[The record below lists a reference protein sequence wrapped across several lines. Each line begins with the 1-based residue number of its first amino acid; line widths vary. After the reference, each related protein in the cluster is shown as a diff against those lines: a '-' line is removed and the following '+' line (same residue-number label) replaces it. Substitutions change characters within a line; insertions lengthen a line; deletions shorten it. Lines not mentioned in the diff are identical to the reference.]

1 MVRKEIKMSHKLFK
15 FLTLLV
21 FLLGT
26 AGCIAAP
33 APAPTVTPVPEPTI
47 APRSIVLGAVS
58 DDPAKKIKAFQP
70 LADYLG
76 AHLGQL
82 GITSGEVKIAP
93 DQDTMIKWL
102 KDGTVDLFFDSPYT
116 AMIMND
122 QAGAQIILR
131 SWKSGLAE
139 YNSLILVRKDSG
151 IKSLADLNGH
161 VVAFDDPTST
171 TAYMLPLAYMIE
183 GGLKVV
189 EVTSADSSVPAD
201 EAGYLFAT
209 GQDNVTAWL
218 VTGKVSAGTFGS
230 HDLKDVPADVMDQF
244 AVLVETEAVP
254 RFLVL
259 VRPGMDQAE
268 VDAIKALLV
277 GLDQT
282 PEGPDILKTFE
293 KTAKFDELPNAEA
306 MLARMRQLY
315 EVVKSH

>member
-1 MVRKEIKMSHKLFK
+1 MSHKF
-15 FLTLLV
+15 FTFMTLTV
-21 FLLGT
+21 FLLGVASCT
-26 AGCIAAP
+26 AAP
-33 APAPTVTPVPEPTI
+33 APAATSTATSLPEPTA
-47 APRSIVLGAVS
+47 APKAIVLGAVS
-58 DDPAKKIKAFQP
+58 DNPAKKIKAYQP
-70 LADYLG
+70 LADYLA
-76 AHLGQL
+76 AHLGQF
-82 GITSGEVKIAP
+82 GVAAGEVKVAP

-131 SWKSGLAE
+131 SWKGGVDE
-139 YNSLILVRKDSG
+139 YNSVILVRKDSG

-161 VVAFDDPTST
+161 VVALDDPTST

-183 GGLKVV
+183 GGLKMV

-201 EAGYLFAT
+201 ETGYLFAI

-218 VTGKVSAGTFGS
+218 ATDKVQAGAFS
-230 HDLKDVPADVMDQF
+230 NEDLKDVPPDVMDTL
-244 AVLVETEAVP
+244 AVLVETEKLP
-254 RFLVL
+254 RYLAL
-259 VRPGMDQAE
+259 ARPGMDQAE
-268 VDAIKALLV
+268 LEAIKALLV

-282 PEGPDILKTFE
+282 PEGPDILKAFD

-306 MLARMRQLY
+306 LLARMRQLY

>member
-1 MVRKEIKMSHKLFK
+1 MHHKF
-15 FLTLLV
+15 FTFVTLIV
-21 FLLGT
+21 FLLGVASCT
-26 AGCIAAP
+26 AAP
-33 APAPTVTPVPEPTI
+33 APAAAPTATSLPEPTA
-47 APRSIVLGAVS
+47 APKTIVLGAVS

-82 GITSGEVKIAP
+82 GITSAEVKIAP

-102 KDGTVDLFFDSPYT
+102 KDGTVDLYFDSPYL

-139 YNSLILVRKDSG
+139 YKGLILVRKDSG

-161 VVAFDDPTST
+161 VIAFDDPTST

-218 VTGKVSAGTFGS
+218 VTGKVSAGAFGS

-244 AVLVETEAVP
+244 AVLVETEALP